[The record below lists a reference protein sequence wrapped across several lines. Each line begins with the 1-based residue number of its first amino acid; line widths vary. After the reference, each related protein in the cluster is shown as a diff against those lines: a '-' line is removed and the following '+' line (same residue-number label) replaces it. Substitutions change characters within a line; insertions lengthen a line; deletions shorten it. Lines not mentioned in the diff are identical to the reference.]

1 MKKLKIHKY
10 KPLKLINNKVFN
22 MSFLQHDGFISM
34 TPDARDLLMMI
45 VTLLNDA
52 HQDEMHNNSDIRSLL
67 INYSPN
73 NKLLE
78 SSDPISWGQG
88 FQHLIIDIIMGE
100 DITSPT
106 YKCRTKH

>member
-1 MKKLKIHKY
+1 MKKNKY
-10 KPLKLINNKVFN
+10 KPLQLNNNKIFN
-22 MSFLQHDGFISM
+22 MSFLNDEGFIAM

-45 VTLLNDA
+45 ITLLNDA
-52 HQDEMHNNSDIRSLL
+52 HQDEMHNNEDIRSLL
-67 INYSPN
+67 MNYSPN

-88 FQHLIIDIIMGE
+88 FQHLIIDIITGK

-106 YKCRTKH
+106 YKSRTKH

>member
-22 MSFLQHDGFISM
+22 MSFLQHDGFNSM

-45 VTLLNDA
+45 ITLLNDA
-52 HQDEMHNNSDIRSLL
+52 HQDEMYNNADVRSLL
-67 INYSPN
+67 MNYSPN

-78 SSDPISWGQG
+78 SSNPISWGQG
-88 FQHLIIDIIMGE
+88 FQHLVIDIIMGE

>member
-1 MKKLKIHKY
+1 MKKYKY
-10 KPLKLINNKVFN
+10 KPLQISNNKVFN
-22 MSFLQHDGFISM
+22 MSFLQEDCFIAMS
-34 TPDARDLLMMI
+34 PDARDLLMMI

-88 FQHLIIDIIMGE
+88 FQHLIIDIITGK

-106 YKCRTKH
+106 YKSRTKH